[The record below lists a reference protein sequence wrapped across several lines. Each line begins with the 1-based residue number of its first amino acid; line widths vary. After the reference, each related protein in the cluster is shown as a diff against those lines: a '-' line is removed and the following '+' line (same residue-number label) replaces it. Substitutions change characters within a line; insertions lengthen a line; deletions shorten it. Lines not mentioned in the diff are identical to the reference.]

1 MSTDVNSFLKF
12 TKNLEQLVEKNKVF
26 ICEASFFNCKFC
38 HNKLIYTTSS
48 NCVVFTLNAP
58 KKGLLRSKMCKLCG
72 ITYTCDS
79 YYQNNI
85 SYSYDVEMIS
95 LVVTSS
101 QSVFEVQLLKDF
113 DKHLV
118 RNAITF
124 SGWRL

>member
-1 MSTDVNSFLKF
+1 
-12 TKNLEQLVEKNKVF
+12 
-26 ICEASFFNCKFC
+26 
-38 HNKLIYTTSS
+38 
-48 NCVVFTLNAP
+48 
-58 KKGLLRSKMCKLCG
+58 MCKLCG